1 MFEQDYIIRLIKEM
15 IRAILKLLFHMDTD
29 NPNKDLLEEKEGR
42 DMLEKLLDMV
52 DNGDINEAENQIYDM
67 TSDNNMVN
75 LEVAL
80 LFYSY
85 LNEKEDDFLQKND
98 FSRDEIKSGLKEL
111 ISRYGLTGMAEIFL
125 SETSPNCQPP

>member
-29 NPNKDLLEEKEGR
+29 NPNKDLLEEKESR

>member
-67 TSDNNMVN
+67 TSDDNMVN

>member
-42 DMLEKLLDMV
+42 DTYTALCSLISRQVKSLSS
-52 DNGDINEAENQIYDM
+52 IND
-67 TSDNNMVN
+67 
-75 LEVAL
+75 
-80 LFYSY
+80 
-85 LNEKEDDFLQKND
+85 KKDDFLQKND

-125 SETSPNCQPP
+125 SET

>member
-29 NPNKDLLEEKEGR
+29 NPNKDLLEEKESQ
-42 DMLEKLLDMV
+42 DTLEKLLDMV

>member
-15 IRAILKLLFHMDTD
+15 MRAILKLLFHMDID
-29 NPNKDLLEEKEGR
+29 NPNKDLLEEKEGQ

>member
-29 NPNKDLLEEKEGR
+29 NPNKDRLEEKESR
-42 DMLEKLLDMV
+42 DTLEKLLDMV

-67 TSDNNMVN
+67 TSDDNMAN

-85 LNEKEDDFLQKND
+85 LNDKEDDFLQKND

-125 SETSPNCQPP
+125 SET

>member
-29 NPNKDLLEEKEGR
+29 NPNKDLLEEKESR
-42 DMLEKLLDMV
+42 DTLEKLLDMV

-67 TSDNNMVN
+67 TSDDNMVN

-85 LNEKEDDFLQKND
+85 LNDKEDDFLQKND

-125 SETSPNCQPP
+125 SET